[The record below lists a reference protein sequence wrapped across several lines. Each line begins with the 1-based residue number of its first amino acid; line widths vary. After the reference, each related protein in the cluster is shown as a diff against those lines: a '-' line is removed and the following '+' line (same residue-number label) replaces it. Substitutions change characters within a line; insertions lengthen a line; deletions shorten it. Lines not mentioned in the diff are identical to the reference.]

1 MGEIDQFDRLGVMYE
16 EMSLL
21 PWRRHLESFS
31 VFAELGT
38 VTGRSLLDI
47 GCGTGL
53 YSRELKRRGAA
64 RVVGHDISEGMLDV
78 ARRAERAEPLGV
90 EYTERAGGIDEGAFD
105 AAVAVYVMPYA
116 EEYAELVTLCALAAR
131 ALRPGGRFV
140 TLPVNPDFDGE
151 REYYERYGLRLV
163 EAEPRRD
170 ASRVTLELCF
180 GRYDERITARYWSRA
195 TLERALHEAGFG
207 TVRWPGFRVSGE
219 GLARH
224 GKDFWRPYL
233 TRPHAALITCTRAE

>member
-1 MGEIDQFDRLGVMYE
+1 MSADDQFDALGAMYE
-16 EMSLL
+16 EMFLL
-21 PWRRHLESFS
+21 PWRRYLESFS
-31 VFAELGT
+31 VFAELGA
-38 VTGRSLLDI
+38 VAGGSVLDI

-64 RVVGHDISEGMLDV
+64 RVLGHDISEGMLGL

-90 EYTERAGGIDEGAFD
+90 EYTERADGIDDGAFD
-105 AAVAVYVMPYA
+105 AAVAVYVLPYA
-116 EEYAELVTLCALAAR
+116 EDYAELVTLCALAAR

-151 REYYERYGLRLV
+151 RTSYERYGLRLV

-195 TLERALHEAGFG
+195 TLERALREAGFAS
-207 TVRWPGFRVSGE
+207 VRWPAFQVSAE

-224 GKDFWRPYL
+224 GEDFWRPYL
-233 TRPHAALITCTRAE
+233 TRPHAALITCTRTG